1 MIVSAKTKKGQRLLA
16 TAAQN
21 IGHDLTDV
29 YENPGA
35 NKQAAYRRCL
45 ERYLDT
51 RAHANFHICT
61 KNTYKFSVAWCGIY
75 IDEYGFDHKAT
86 FIETATYSYIIY

>member
-29 YENPGA
+29 YNNPSIE
-35 NKQAAYRRCL
+35 KQRAHRHCL
-45 ERYLDT
+45 EKYFNT
-51 RAHANFHICT
+51 RAHENFHICS
-61 KNTYKFSVAWCGIY
+61 KNTFQFTAAWNGIY
-75 IDEYGFDHKAT
+75 TDEYDFDHKAV
-86 FIETATYSYIIY
+86 FMETATNTYIIY